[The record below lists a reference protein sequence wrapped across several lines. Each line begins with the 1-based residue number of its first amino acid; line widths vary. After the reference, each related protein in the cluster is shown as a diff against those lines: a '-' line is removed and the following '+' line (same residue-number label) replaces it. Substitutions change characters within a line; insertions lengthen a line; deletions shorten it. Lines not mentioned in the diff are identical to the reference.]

1 MTMLE
6 ILNRDEARPLIA
18 QIDILSRT
26 MAPNTMF
33 FLATKGIFLNVLSI
47 FALFFVVLA
56 GWEVVDGNKLRR
68 KKKVES

>member
-18 QIDILSRT
+18 QIDVLFRT
-26 MAPNTMF
+26 MAPNAMF
-33 FLATKGIFLNVLSI
+33 FMSTKGIFLNVFSV
-47 FALFFVVLA
+47 FALFFVILA
-56 GWEVVDGNKLRR
+56 GWEVVDGNKLRM